1 MLDLSFWRHEF
12 VVALQVIH
20 MDVRGNVVK
29 LDDGTQISYDKC
41 LIATG
46 NDVEEVSPPAPQ
58 STVV

>member
-1 MLDLSFWRHEF
+1 MFASE
-12 VVALQVIH
+12 VVH

-46 NDVEEVSPPAPQ
+46 QQGFLLLPSPSLMESPAMPHGPPL
-58 STVV
+58 